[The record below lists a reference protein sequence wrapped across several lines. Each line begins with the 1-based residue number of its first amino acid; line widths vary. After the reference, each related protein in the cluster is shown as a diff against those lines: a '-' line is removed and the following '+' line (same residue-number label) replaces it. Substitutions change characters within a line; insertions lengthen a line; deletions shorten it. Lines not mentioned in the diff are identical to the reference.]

1 MQMKRTGYIILVVLI
16 AFCVNKFL
24 FKNHTQNPYPDTVSA
39 RQDNNTANNA
49 TPGIAQLTSEN
60 VVAPY
65 VKQHHH
71 LPDCY
76 ITKSE
81 ARKLGWNPSQ
91 GNICDVLPGRA
102 IGGDVFSNREHSLP
116 DAPGRKWF
124 EADIDFDC
132 GRRNADR
139 LLFSSDGLVYV
150 TKDHYRTF
158 QQQ

>member
-1 MQMKRTGYIILVVLI
+1 MQFKRIISIIICAIAAIILLYKLSVTKNDQSSQSIVNTGVQKNDTDTSTDISVLTNEKAVV
-16 AFCVNKFL
+16 
-24 FKNHTQNPYPDTVSA
+24 S
-39 RQDNNTANNA
+39 
-49 TPGIAQLTSEN
+49 
-60 VVAPY
+60 Y
-65 VKQHHH
+65 VKQHHC

-76 ITKSE
+76 ITKRE
-81 ARKLGWNPSQ
+81 ARERGWNPAQ

-102 IGGDVFSNREHSLP
+102 IGGDRFGNRGHSLP
-116 DAPGRKWF
+116 DVPGRKWF
-124 EADIDFDC
+124 EADINFDC

>member
-1 MQMKRTGYIILVVLI
+1 MQFKKIISIIICAIAAVSLLYKLFVKENNQLPKSVVNTGVQKNDARIPADISVLTDEKAVV
-16 AFCVNKFL
+16 
-24 FKNHTQNPYPDTVSA
+24 S
-39 RQDNNTANNA
+39 
-49 TPGIAQLTSEN
+49 
-60 VVAPY
+60 Y
-65 VKQHHH
+65 VKQHHC

-76 ITKSE
+76 ITKKE
-81 ARKLGWNPSQ
+81 AREQGWNPAQ
-91 GNICDVLPGRA
+91 GNICNVLPGRA
-102 IGGDVFSNREHSLP
+102 IGGDRFSNREHSLP

-124 EADIDFDC
+124 EADINFDC